1 MCVLGGND
9 EKAGFGKGMEKALEL
24 LVSRN
29 VGCV

>member
-1 MCVLGGND
+1 MCVLGGSD
-9 EKAGFGKGMEKALEL
+9 EKASFGKAMEKPLEL